1 MMKFKPA
8 LAFAAV
14 LVLLSG
20 CANPTVGLRSG
31 NPPSPGVSAPPPGTS
46 YSSGSLAL
54 QTDVSPGAYFGMLFL
69 GYLISGTHY
78 DYWRPDAG
86 DSTRRPPGLTA
97 DRSVVE
103 RDCSQP
109 VEPLYANLRCK

>member
-1 MMKFKPA
+1 MKFKSAVA
-8 LAFAAV
+8 LAAV
-14 LVLLSG
+14 FVLLPG

-31 NPPSPGVSAPPPGTS
+31 NSPSPGVSAPPPGTS

-54 QTDVSPGAYFGMLFL
+54 QANVSPGAYVGMLFL
-69 GYLISGTHY
+69 GYLISGAQY
-78 DYWRPDAG
+78 NYWRSDDGA
-86 DSTRRPPGLTA
+86 STRRPPELAA
-97 DRSVVE
+97 DRSVAE